1 MLDLLRAEG
10 VQPSLIPVRGLW
22 DDTTRLAQTIC
33 RAAGQTQDVPE
44 HASSFL
50 SAAQSQNVRGCHAD
64 QSKRPSKSHSH
75 QHEITMSCQARW
87 SHDVCIYRVVS
98 LLVLALRWKQTF
110 KSWIQVVWGEEN
122 PDSGFLENLC
132 SFIWGKDQTEG
143 ESPNEKLINECA
155 LEEVLYVLHPGSA
168 LIRNVSSLPYLLY
181 LTVITDLDISCSSLQ
196 C

>member
-50 SAAQSQNVRGCHAD
+50 SSAQSQNVRGCHLD

-75 QHEITMSCQARW
+75 QHEITMSCQAW
-87 SHDVCIYRVVS
+87 WKHDVCIYRVVGHDDAGKCS
-98 LLVLALRWKQTF
+98 GVSFSRHLNPESRLC
-110 KSWIQVVWGEEN
+110 EEKKTWN
-122 PDSGFLENLC
+122 SFLENLC
-132 SFIWGKDQTEG
+132 SFIWGRIK
-143 ESPNEKLINECA
+143 P
-155 LEEVLYVLHPGSA
+155 
-168 LIRNVSSLPYLLY
+168 RVSCLMKS
-181 LTVITDLDISCSSLQ
+181 
-196 C
+196 